1 MSERT
6 LDRNDRD
13 HRDRVDSG
21 RIRLAWADFG
31 GCTSADPDLF
41 FPESG
46 ADTSYARSIC
56 RSCPVRRQ
64 CLDYALES
72 GQKHGIWGG
81 MTESQRRRLRRHAH
95 PSNPADPAQPQDLA
109 PTDQPVPAGQPAS
122 ADQPPPANQAVRVR
136 HLQLVR

>member
-6 LDRNDRD
+6 LHRHDRD
-13 HRDRVDSG
+13 REDSG

-31 GCTSADPDLF
+31 SCTSADPDLF

-56 RSCPVRRQ
+56 KSCPVRRQ

-81 MTESQRRRLRRHAH
+81 MTESQRRRQPRPSH
-95 PSNPADPAQPQDLA
+95 PTQPGETHTHPAQK
-109 PTDQPVPAGQPAS
+109 VE
-122 ADQPPPANQAVRVR
+122 RVE
-136 HLQLVR
+136 HV